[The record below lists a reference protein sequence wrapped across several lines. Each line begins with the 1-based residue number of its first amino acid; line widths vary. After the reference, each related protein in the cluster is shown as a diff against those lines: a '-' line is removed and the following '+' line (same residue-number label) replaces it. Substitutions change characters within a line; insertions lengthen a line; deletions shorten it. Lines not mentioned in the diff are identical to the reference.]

1 MTHPRVFARGYDL
14 IVVGAGPAGSA
25 AAITASRN
33 GARVLLLERGR
44 YPRHKVCGEF
54 VSAEAVQLLASLLP
68 ENGRSLLAQAPRIH
82 HARLYAAGTTIEI
95 DIDPPAIALTRFAM
109 DAALFHAAEFAGVT
123 ALQQTAVA
131 SVQWDARG
139 FIASVSDG
147 TFAAPALIVTAGRWS
162 NLDSAARQGDP
173 ARRDFS
179 KLVGVK
185 AHFSDP
191 NGAIASDAVELHFF
205 EGGYCGVQP
214 VAEGIVS
221 ACAMVRADVATT
233 LPQVFAQSASLQA
246 RTSNWKQ
253 LFEPVT
259 TFPLLFRTPCPESG
273 GILYAGDA
281 AGFVDPFIGDGISL
295 ALNGGGGAASALA
308 AVWRG
313 ESDVSRAALNYRAEY
328 EQRFL
333 PVFRSAARMRRL
345 LTLPQSLQAAAAQLM
360 RIPLVSRQFVRL
372 TRAA

>member
-1 MTHPRVFARGYDL
+1 MLAPVQPGLPPLSLR
-14 IVVGAGPAGSA
+14 PA
-25 AAITASRN
+25 T
-33 GARVLLLERGR
+33 ARVCCCWSADATLATKFAANSFL
-44 YPRHKVCGEF
+44 PRRFNCWRLFCRRMAARCSRK
-54 VSAEAVQLLASLLP
+54 LLAFTMP
-68 ENGRSLLAQAPRIH
+68 AC
-82 HARLYAAGTTIEI
+82 YAAGTTIEV

-131 SVQWDARG
+131 SVQCDARG

-214 VAEGIVS
+214 VAKGIVS

-233 LPQVFAQSASLQA
+233 LRRSSRKVPRYRHARATGNSFSSPSQHFHSCSERPARKVAAS
-246 RTSNWKQ
+246 S
-253 LFEPVT
+253 
-259 TFPLLFRTPCPESG
+259 TPETP
-273 GILYAGDA
+273 
-281 AGFVDPFIGDGISL
+281 L
-295 ALNGGGGAASALA
+295 ALSIPLSGTA
-308 AVWRG
+308 
-313 ESDVSRAALNYRAEY
+313 YRWH
-328 EQRFL
+328 
-333 PVFRSAARMRRL
+333 S
-345 LTLPQSLQAAAAQLM
+345 TAAAPPPAHLLPYGTVNPM
-360 RIPLVSRQFVRL
+360 
-372 TRAA
+372 